1 MRLSDALER
10 RDHPRIRQQL
20 ACKLL
25 VDGRSQSGVV
35 RDVSASGL
43 FVWTRRPPAR
53 RQDLVVSV
61 RAAEG
66 SRFVL
71 EARAPRLS
79 QVANSLAAVDLP
91 GVGLR
96 IEDPPPAWLSWVEGA
111 QEDAS

>member
-1 MRLSDALER
+1 MRFSDALER
-10 RDHPRIRQQL
+10 RDHPRVRRQL

-25 VDGRSQSGVV
+25 VNGRCRSGVV

-43 FVWTRRPPAR
+43 FVWTRCPPAP
-53 RQDLVVSV
+53 RQELLVSFH
-61 RAAEG
+61 APEG

-91 GVGLR
+91 GVGLC
-96 IEDPPPAWLSWVEGA
+96 IQDPPRTWLSWVEGA
-111 QEDAS
+111 REGTS